1 MYVVGGV
8 EGGSTNVTIPVDL
21 GNDLYLLKVCLHRPK
36 EISCYE
42 KGFTQPLRNWSRLK
56 HCLFIL
62 CHANVSQHVY
72 MNERKTHL
80 LVVVSFSPLR
90 HIGIG

>member
-42 KGFTQPLRNWSRLK
+42 KALRNLYAIGAVSNTVS
-56 HCLFIL
+56 FIL
-62 CHANVSQHVY
+62 CHGNVSQHVY

-80 LVVVSFSPLR
+80 LVVVSFSPFR